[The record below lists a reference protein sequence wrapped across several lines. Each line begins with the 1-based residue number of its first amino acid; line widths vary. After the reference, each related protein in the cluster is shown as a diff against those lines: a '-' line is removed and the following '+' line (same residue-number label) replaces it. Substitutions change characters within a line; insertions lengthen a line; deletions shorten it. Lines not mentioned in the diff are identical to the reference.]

1 MSTRTN
7 YFIRINRPTR
17 LTPFQDYA
25 CSLKVCHLCL
35 ASMGRCANFNCVYTD
50 VTNTAG
56 WRATIGARD
65 PWDFAPALTRLS
77 GFSMRMVASD
87 LLHNWNLGCL
97 RDIVGSVVKLLI
109 RDKHYF
115 DGSNIPKRFRTLS
128 RELRFFA
135 KSNGM
140 QLSLTGVKR
149 DTIVWKSDACPELHS
164 SGHDAMVFLK
174 YLVEKVQQKAPP
186 SYNGL
191 VMMLWAADTFM
202 SCIQHAGPFL
212 EQDEA
217 ATVSVVGYMWLTS
230 YIQLANQAQANRE
243 YLFKCRPKMHMINHT
258 IDDAIARLSRR
269 NPAQDTTWMD
279 EDYIKS
285 VMRMKR
291 KMDYRTMSTHCL
303 FRFLVVTKQS
313 LLKALKADN
322 GW

>member
-1 MSTRTN
+1 MPK
-7 YFIRINRPTR
+7 F
-17 LTPFQDYA
+17 
-25 CSLKVCHLCL
+25 
-35 ASMGRCANFNCVYTD
+35 
-50 VTNTAG
+50 
-56 WRATIGARD
+56 
-65 PWDFAPALTRLS
+65 
-77 GFSMRMVASD
+77 
-87 LLHNWNLGCL
+87 L
-97 RDIVGSVVKLLI
+97 RKS
-109 RDKHYF
+109 
-115 DGSNIPKRFRTLS
+115 RTLPIFS
-128 RELRFFA
+128 RE
-135 KSNGM
+135 N
-140 QLSLTGVKR
+140 
-149 DTIVWKSDACPELHS
+149 TIFGLDGE
-164 SGHDAMVFLK
+164 GGEG
-174 YLVEKVQQKAPP
+174 EKVQQKAPP